1 MYCLYNKSGNTK
13 EEIHMAKSENQK
25 LKLLYLQKILLEK
38 TDDAHGITLDEMIK
52 ELERYEISSE
62 RKSIYNDLN
71 CLRQYGMDIEKKQA
85 DKTTYYFLRSR
96 PFQLAELKLMVDSV
110 QSSRFITTKKS
121 KELIQKLEGF
131 ASKYEM
137 QQLQR
142 QVYIADRPKTVN
154 ESIYCNVDRIHMAIN
169 ENRIIEFH
177 YFQWTVEKEMKK
189 KRESAWYRVSPWALS
204 WDSDNYY
211 MIAYDSEENIIK
223 HYRVDK
229 MLDICITGRK
239 REGQK
244 CFREFNMV
252 SYCKKLFGMF
262 NGEEQTVTLRC
273 HNDKAGIIIDRFG
286 QEVNLRKI
294 DEEHFLVNIKIA
306 VSSQFLGWI
315 MALGD
320 QVMITAPEEVVE
332 RMRMEIKRLVRQYGV

>member
-1 MYCLYNKSGNTK
+1 
-13 EEIHMAKSENQK
+13 MAKSENQK

-38 TDDAHGITLDEMIK
+38 TDDGHGITLDEVIK
-52 ELERYEISSE
+52 ELEKYEITSE

-71 CLRQYGMDIEKKQA
+71 CLRQYGMDIEKRQA

-110 QSSRFITTKKS
+110 QASRFITTKKS
-121 KELIQKLEGF
+121 KELIQKLERF

-142 QVYIADRPKTVN
+142 QVYVSERPKTIN
-154 ESIYCNVDRIHMAIN
+154 EGIYCNVDRIHMAIN

-177 YFQWTVEKEMKK
+177 YFQWNVNKEMKK
-189 KRESAWYRVSPWALS
+189 KREGALYRVSPWALS

-211 MIAYDSEENIIK
+211 MIAYDGEENRIK

-229 MLDICITGRK
+229 MLNICLTGQR

-244 CFREFNMV
+244 CFREFNMA

-262 NGEEQTVTLRC
+262 GGEEQMVTLRC

-294 DEEHFLVNIKIA
+294 DEEHFTVNVKIA
-306 VSSQFLGWI
+306 VSSQFLAWV

-320 QVMITAPEEVVE
+320 QVTIIAPEEVVE
-332 RMRMEIKRLVRQYGV
+332 RMRMEIGRLADQYGV

>member
-1 MYCLYNKSGNTK
+1 
-13 EEIHMAKSENQK
+13 MAKSENQK

-38 TDDAHGITLDEMIK
+38 TDDAHGITLDEIIK
-52 ELERYEISSE
+52 ELEKYEILSE
-62 RKSIYNDLN
+62 RKSIYNDLS

-85 DKTTYYFLRSR
+85 DKTMYYFLRSR

-142 QVYIADRPKTVN
+142 QVYMADRPKTVN

-169 ENRIIEFH
+169 ENRMIEFH

-189 KRESAWYRVSPWALS
+189 KREGALYRVSPWALS

-211 MIAYDSEENIIK
+211 MIAYDSEEERIK

-306 VSSQFLGWI
+306 VSSQFLGWV

-320 QVMITAPEEVVE
+320 QVTITAPEEVVE
-332 RMRMEIKRLVRQYGV
+332 RMRIEIKRLARKYGV

>member
-1 MYCLYNKSGNTK
+1 
-13 EEIHMAKSENQK
+13 MAKSENQK
-25 LKLLYLQKILLEK
+25 LKLLFLQRILLEK
-38 TDDAHGITLDEMIK
+38 TDDAHGITLDEIIK
-52 ELERYEISSE
+52 ELEKYEISSE
-62 RKSIYNDLN
+62 RKSIYNDLS

-142 QVYIADRPKTVN
+142 QVYMADRPKTVN

-169 ENRIIEFH
+169 ENRMIEFH

-189 KRESAWYRVSPWALS
+189 KREGAWYRVSPWALS

-211 MIAYDSEENIIK
+211 MIAYDSEEERIK

-306 VSSQFLGWI
+306 VSSQFLGWV

-320 QVMITAPEEVVE
+320 QVTITAPEEVVE
-332 RMRMEIKRLVRQYGV
+332 RMRMEIKRLAGQYGV